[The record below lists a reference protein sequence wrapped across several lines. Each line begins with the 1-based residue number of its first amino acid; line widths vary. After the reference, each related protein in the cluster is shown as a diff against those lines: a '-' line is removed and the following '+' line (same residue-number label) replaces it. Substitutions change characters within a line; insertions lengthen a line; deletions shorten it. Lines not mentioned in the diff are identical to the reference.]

1 MELAFDLTAEQ
12 AIPRGG
18 DAHVL
23 GFAELTAAARSP
35 RGLART
41 LWRGRNEA
49 VVVHED
55 DIPKSAKQAAAAL
68 LAGTARASRRQLDRG
83 GSQRD
88 VSAPGL
94 LGHGIW
100 ELARAVPR
108 ELRDTRRLRR
118 RAEADCEARRELP
131 GAPRRSGCSTCAATR
146 R

>member
-68 LAGTARASRRQLDRG
+68 LARRRGRRG
-83 GSQRD
+83 GSSTAGDRD
-88 VSAPGL
+88 G
-94 LGHGIW
+94 
-100 ELARAVPR
+100 
-108 ELRDTRRLRR
+108 T
-118 RAEADCEARRELP
+118 
-131 GAPRRSGCSTCAATR
+131 
-146 R
+146 